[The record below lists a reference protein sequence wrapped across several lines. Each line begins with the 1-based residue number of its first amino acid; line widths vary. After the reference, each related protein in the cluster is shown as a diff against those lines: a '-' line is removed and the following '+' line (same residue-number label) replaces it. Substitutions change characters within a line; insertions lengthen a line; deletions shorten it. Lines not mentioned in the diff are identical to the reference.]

1 MNRFSKKLMITLIA
15 GLSTQI
21 AVAAANV
28 ATVNGKAIPQSYA
41 DALMVEQKAK
51 GTPDSD
57 QLRGAVRE
65 ELVRRE
71 ILLQAASK
79 SGINKKP
86 EVATQ
91 MELAKQAV
99 VIRAYLQDFVANN
112 EVTDADVRS
121 AYDELKGRIG
131 STEYKVNHI
140 LVEDETEARALIAKL
155 QAGEKFD
162 ELAKAHSKDPGSKD
176 KGGELGWSNPGMYV
190 PAFSEAMVK
199 LGKGQMTTEPVK
211 SNFGYHIIKVEDKRL
226 QQPPP
231 YEEVKDQM
239 RSVVMR
245 ERYVELASKIR
256 SDAEVDVQDP
266 ALKALIEGNPAAQ
279 GGEGEATDQ

>member
-211 SNFGYHIIKVEDKRL
+211 SNFGYHIIKVEDTRTLAAPEFDKLAPQLKQRL
-226 QQPPP
+226 QAQRL
-231 YEEVKDQM
+231 EQHILELRTAAK
-239 RSVVMR
+239 
-245 ERYVELASKIR
+245 VE
-256 SDAEVDVQDP
+256 
-266 ALKALIEGNPAAQ
+266 
-279 GGEGEATDQ
+279 